1 MAQAASAS
9 AESSSARRWKY
20 DVFLS
25 FRGEDVR
32 KTFLSHLY
40 HELQKTRRIFAY
52 KDDEELQVGAPIS
65 PSLLKAIEESRLAII
80 VLSPNYASSP
90 WCLEELTKIVHCME
104 DDNRILP
111 LFYHV
116 EPADVR
122 HQKNS
127 YELAFTRHEEKSRH
141 GIEKLKQ
148 WRDALKTVANFSGW
162 HTQNYKTERELVE
175 VIVDSVCSKVRP
187 MEIEFS
193 MSTGDFEEFEAT
205 RQAMSEVMDALK
217 DDTVIAVAVYGM
229 GGVGKTT
236 MVEQVGLRAQKSG
249 IFQHVIMVVISQ
261 TPNLRYIQG
270 TLADLLGLELK
281 EETNIGRATRLKK
294 EIMRR
299 HKMLIVLDDI
309 WERIDLSS
317 IGIPSYDQLQNCNS
331 KVLLTTRRL
340 NVCHSMGTQSSI
352 PLNILSE
359 EDSWNLF
366 AKKARKHLEKS
377 TEFYDVARKVASECA
392 GLPIALITVARA
404 VGDKD
409 LQEWKE
415 AAERLEMAQPTN
427 LDDKGDVYKCIKL
440 SYDYLHDTDAKSCF
454 LLCCLFPEDDDI
466 PIESLLKYGLGKG
479 LFRDVNTNQTI
490 QKARAT
496 MYMVVKYLV
505 AANLLLNGI
514 GDGYVRMHD
523 VIRDMAMSIALS
535 EDGHGFFVRT
545 RRELRDWPINAN
557 DCYSAISLMDNNI
570 SKLPKELVCSKL
582 QILLLNRNA
591 DLKEISDSLFQSPNA
606 LRVLD
611 ISQTHISSLPSSFG
625 LLSNLQALYVD
636 YCNSRIDISILTKLK
651 KLEILSMRGCDI
663 KVFPIKIG
671 HLTTLRILDVTGGRF
686 DRVPSQVI
694 SKLHRLEELRMQCQF
709 KGWHGKGA
717 GGFYSVLFYKNAG
730 YKNAGFDELTG
741 LSRLNHLD
749 VSLAGS
755 ECLPK
760 AIEFDPN
767 WVSFNICI
775 NRGWLFS
782 NPTLLRDY
790 RYNHSR
796 VVTLD
801 TSINTLPDWFINVV
815 TKKAETLFYVGS
827 EGLNNILVEYDHG
840 RLQRLKYLRVQYDEN
855 LKELM
860 NTTARLSNEPVFQSL
875 EDLYLSDLPCL
886 NKLCVGEL
894 PPGSLCNLKI
904 LEIRGCSDLLNVLLP
919 AQLLQRLQSLE
930 KLDCS
935 NIEKL
940 EYVFGFEGLEPEQSI
955 LTNLRMM
962 RLYVGEVGELTSIWK
977 GPAPYAIFCN
987 LKHVKVA
994 WSNKLKYLFTF
1005 VVAQHL
1011 LQLED
1016 LWLHDCVSLDRVIEA
1031 SEETVTNKTLIFP
1044 GLKNLLL
1051 RDLPQLTSFCTP
1063 TGSATS
1069 VDIECPS
1076 LEHLYMHDCP
1086 QLLISAA
1093 DFNSRNHVQLNS
1105 EHLMSSIYGSIFC
1118 NWKFFA

>member
-1 MAQAASAS
+1 
-9 AESSSARRWKY
+9 
-20 DVFLS
+20 
-25 FRGEDVR
+25 
-32 KTFLSHLY
+32 
-40 HELQKTRRIFAY
+40 
-52 KDDEELQVGAPIS
+52 
-65 PSLLKAIEESRLAII
+65 
-80 VLSPNYASSP
+80 
-90 WCLEELTKIVHCME
+90 
-104 DDNRILP
+104 
-111 LFYHV
+111 
-116 EPADVR
+116 
-122 HQKNS
+122 
-127 YELAFTRHEEKSRH
+127 
-141 GIEKLKQ
+141 
-148 WRDALKTVANFSGW
+148 
-162 HTQNYKTERELVE
+162 
-175 VIVDSVCSKVRP
+175 

-193 MSTGDFEEFEAT
+193 MSTSDFEEFEAT

-236 MVEQVGLRAQKSG
+236 MVEQVGLRAQKCG

-261 TPNLRYIQG
+261 TPNLRNIQG

-281 EETNIGRATRLKK
+281 EETNVGRATRLKK

-440 SYDYLHDTDAKSCF
+440 SYDYLRDNDAKSCF

-490 QKARAT
+490 QKARAK

-557 DCYSAISLMDNNI
+557 DCYSAISLMENNI

-611 ISQTHISSLPSSFG
+611 ISQTHISSLPPSFG

-651 KLEILSMRGCDI
+651 KLEILSMRGCDVKI
-663 KVFPIKIG
+663 FPIKIG

-709 KGWHGKGA
+709 KGWRGKGA
-717 GGFYSVLFYKNAG
+717 GGFYSVLF

-741 LSRLNHLD
+741 LSRLNHLH

-767 WVSFNICI
+767 W
-775 NRGWLFS
+775 
-782 NPTLLRDY
+782 
-790 RYNHSR
+790 
-796 VVTLD
+796 
-801 TSINTLPDWFINVV
+801 
-815 TKKAETLFYVGS
+815 
-827 EGLNNILVEYDHG
+827 
-840 RLQRLKYLRVQYDEN
+840 
-855 LKELM
+855 
-860 NTTARLSNEPVFQSL
+860 
-875 EDLYLSDLPCL
+875 
-886 NKLCVGEL
+886 
-894 PPGSLCNLKI
+894 
-904 LEIRGCSDLLNVLLP
+904 
-919 AQLLQRLQSLE
+919 
-930 KLDCS
+930 
-935 NIEKL
+935 
-940 EYVFGFEGLEPEQSI
+940 
-955 LTNLRMM
+955 
-962 RLYVGEVGELTSIWK
+962 
-977 GPAPYAIFCN
+977 
-987 LKHVKVA
+987 
-994 WSNKLKYLFTF
+994 
-1005 VVAQHL
+1005 
-1011 LQLED
+1011 
-1016 LWLHDCVSLDRVIEA
+1016 
-1031 SEETVTNKTLIFP
+1031 
-1044 GLKNLLL
+1044 
-1051 RDLPQLTSFCTP
+1051 
-1063 TGSATS
+1063 
-1069 VDIECPS
+1069 
-1076 LEHLYMHDCP
+1076 
-1086 QLLISAA
+1086 
-1093 DFNSRNHVQLNS
+1093 
-1105 EHLMSSIYGSIFC
+1105 
-1118 NWKFFA
+1118 